1 MATILIADDDVI
13 LAELVRY
20 KLESEG
26 HRVMTVETGDRIVA
40 AAILYAPHLIILDWM
55 MPALSGPQVM
65 RQLRR
70 NDVTAHIPLLMLS
83 ARNDPADIT
92 EALQAGADHY
102 IVKPFQ
108 FDELLVQVS
117 AMLNQ
122 PEKMIDAA

>member
-20 KLESEG
+20 KLESVG
-26 HRVMTVETGDRIVA
+26 HSVTTVETGDRIVP
-40 AAILYAPHLIILDWM
+40 AAILYAPQLIIVDWM

-70 NDVTAHIPLLMLS
+70 NEVTAHIPLLMLS
-83 ARNDPADIT
+83 ARNDAADIA
-92 EALQAGADHY
+92 ESRLAGADHY

-108 FDELLVQVS
+108 FDELLAQVEF
-117 AMLNQ
+117 MLNQ
-122 PEKMIDAA
+122 PEKIVHAA